1 MRNGKIE
8 NAVVPLLNQNS
19 AKISKKNRDSSLPNS
34 IMDQQKYVKPS
45 ELSLDLIMPNARGAK
60 QSPLAQQSL
69 IQIP

>member
-8 NAVVPLLNQNS
+8 NNVPPLNQNP
-19 AKISKKNRDSSLPNS
+19 AKISKKPRDSSLPSS
-34 IMDQQKYVKPS
+34 IADQQKYVKPS

-69 IQIP
+69 I

>member
-8 NAVVPLLNQNS
+8 NAVVPLLNQNPT
-19 AKISKKNRDSSLPNS
+19 KISKKNRDSSLPNS